1 MSNYQPKP
9 GIYHVTHPTNKVQWS
24 NSSIPC
30 TLYNDSNTN
39 KLNPVKQN
47 TLHQPINGQFSHNY
61 RMYMATSGFSYNYSG
76 HEDTTVAKDSV
87 PNGKKRNACD
97 NRETSITNIKKPR
110 VMIIEKDVGVEETN
124 TSEPKVSVAPQ
135 IASAISSHKN
145 KHKSH
150 LFSPS
155 FKDYIRRQNDKVSR
169 NASET
174 YLNDGSLNPELFV
187 NNDSEIPNFHSN
199 EKIFSNVESSNYE
212 EEEDSCDDTRES
224 YLPKSL
230 ELQNIVVNADQEF
243 STAKVPE
250 FLESDFSKVV
260 TSEDFMTGTKNMYKN
275 FVIQFQPVVDGLVDK
290 AKSTKKE
297 DRDSLAMDM
306 WQLGCLENTI
316 RNKVEKIDVAEKK
329 LLSLLKSL
337 EKRKFILN
345 NIEKTIHEGKSKI
358 YKAAEK

>member
-1 MSNYQPKP
+1 
-9 GIYHVTHPTNKVQWS
+9 
-24 NSSIPC
+24 
-30 TLYNDSNTN
+30 
-39 KLNPVKQN
+39 
-47 TLHQPINGQFSHNY
+47 
-61 RMYMATSGFSYNYSG
+61 
-76 HEDTTVAKDSV
+76 
-87 PNGKKRNACD
+87 
-97 NRETSITNIKKPR
+97 
-110 VMIIEKDVGVEETN
+110 MIIEKDVGVEETN

-199 EKIFSNVESSNYE
+199 EKIFSNVEGSNYD

-243 STAKVPE
+243 STAKVPGSNDGHINSTSYPLSE